1 MNQGRTVFAQLL
13 DFLPKYEFD
22 KCVARYRGDHRIRR
36 LSTYE
41 QFLIL
46 AFAQL
51 TYRESLRD
59 IENCLGALGSRL
71 YHCGLRRAPS
81 RSTLAD
87 ANEKR
92 DWRIFGDFAQV
103 LIHRAAALHADE
115 PLGSDIGQMAYAL
128 DSTTIDLCLSVFP
141 WATFRKA
148 KAAIKLHT
156 LLSLRGNY
164 PSVVIITPAS
174 VHDVNILDRLTFEA
188 GSFYLFDRGYLDFTR
203 LFRLSQAG
211 AFYVTRAKTNF
222 RFRQRTKRPVERSTG
237 LRGDQSVA
245 LVGFYA
251 RKSYPTLL
259 RRVTYRDPESGQVL
273 VFLTNN
279 FEIPALSVAQLYR
292 SRWQVELFFK
302 WIKQHLRIK
311 AFYGTTENAVRTQ
324 VWTAVTVY
332 LLVVLIRKELKTTI
346 SLQAMLQI
354 FSLTLFE
361 KTPLLSAISKDSASG
376 DDPNVNNEPCLPGF

>member
-1 MNQGRTVFAQLL
+1 VNQGRTVFAQLL
-13 DFLPKYEFD
+13 DFLPRYEFD
-22 KCVARYRGDHRIRR
+22 RCVERYRGDHGVRS

-59 IENCLGALGSRL
+59 IEHCLGALGSRL
-71 YHCGLRRAPS
+71 YHCGLRRPPA

-87 ANEKR
+87 ANERR
-92 DWRIFGDFAQV
+92 DWRIFADFAQV
-103 LIHRAAALHADE
+103 LIRRAAALHADE
-115 PLGSDIGQMAYAL
+115 TFGVDLAQMAYAL
-128 DSTTIDLCLSVFP
+128 DSTTIDPCLSVFP

-164 PSVVIITPAS
+164 PSVVIVTPAS

-188 GSFYLFDRGYLDFTR
+188 GSFYVFDRGYLDFGR
-203 LFRLSQAG
+203 LFKLGLSG
-211 AFYVTRAKTNF
+211 AFYVTRARKNF
-222 RFRQRTKRPVERSTG
+222 RYRRHASRPVERATG
-237 LRGDQSVA
+237 LRSDQTVA
-245 LVGFYA
+245 LVGFRV
-251 RKSYPTLL
+251 RKAHPTLL
-259 RRVTYRDPESGQVL
+259 RRITYRDPESGSLL

-292 SRWQVELFFK
+292 RRWQVELFFK

-311 AFYGTTENAVRTQ
+311 AFYGTTDNAVRTQ
-324 VWTAVTVY
+324 VWTAVAVY
-332 LLVVLIRKELKTTI
+332 LLIALVRQQLKTPI
-346 SLQAMLQI
+346 SLLVMLQI

-361 KTPLLSAISKDSASG
+361 KIPLLSALSNDFTSRETSDIN
-376 DDPNVNNEPCLPGF
+376 PEPSLPGF